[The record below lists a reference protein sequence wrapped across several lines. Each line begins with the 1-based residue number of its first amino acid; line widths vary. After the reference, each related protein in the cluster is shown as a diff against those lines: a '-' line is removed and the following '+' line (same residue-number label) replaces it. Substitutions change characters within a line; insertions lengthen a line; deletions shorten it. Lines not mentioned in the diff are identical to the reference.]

1 MKTLQKIQT
10 IVAAIIVVIS
20 FQNCS
25 KDRIETETTSYESMN
40 EYFDSKKQ
48 EEQEYIIDTL
58 GECPLTGKLGTRI
71 CINKSDLQFTNG
83 DSIYYPYTLKLVEL
97 YSIKDMIY
105 YQATNNTSDGY
116 YTSKGEVRIRTFKND
131 TELQLRQNKAIE
143 VEIKD
148 SLANQD
154 MSVYYQQATDPFTWS
169 KSTDIYSATEY
180 GYLGLVSLGW
190 NAAGKQ
196 ASYTN
201 QAIVSFTSETDNL
214 ETVEMY
220 MYVSSAQSIVRI
232 NNHKQIETP
241 IGEQVTFICMAIDKQ
256 NQLYSYTTNKTIT
269 GDTTIVVTLTKI
281 SDNDLTQILDNL

>member
-1 MKTLQKIQT
+1 
-10 IVAAIIVVIS
+10 
-20 FQNCS
+20 
-25 KDRIETETTSYESMN
+25 
-40 EYFDSKKQ
+40 
-48 EEQEYIIDTL
+48 
-58 GECPLTGKLGTRI
+58 
-71 CINKSDLQFTNG
+71 
-83 DSIYYPYTLKLVEL
+83 
-97 YSIKDMIY
+97 
-105 YQATNNTSDGY
+105 
-116 YTSKGEVRIRTFKND
+116 
-131 TELQLRQNKAIE
+131 
-143 VEIKD
+143 
-148 SLANQD
+148 
-154 MSVYYQQATDPFTWS
+154 

-214 ETVEMY
+214 ETVEIY